1 MLAQWNIKSV
11 TKTVSINRT
20 LTATVLAIVMHL
32 AGALGILYWRRDWFL
47 MLTPFNLLVMF
58 FLLIWT
64 LPEKN
69 KTIYWFFIL
78 AFSLGVGSEMIG
90 VKTGLFFGQYQY
102 GKIMGFSFNGVPMLI
117 GIYWFIIVY
126 ACGMLALKILDIFS
140 NSAMRMGA
148 FTKWS
153 AGFFIIGGALLATS
167 FDYIMEPAATKLGFW
182 SWENDSIPLLNYLSW
197 FLVSICMLFFSRSV
211 KLKHHSFAVNLLL
224 IQAFFF
230 LLLR

>member
-32 AGALGILYWRRDWFL
+32 AGVLGILFWRRDWFL

-78 AFSLGVGSEMIG
+78 AFCLGVGTEMIG

-126 ACGMLALKILDIFS
+126 ACGMLALKILHIFS
-140 NSAMRMGA
+140 NGGMRKGV
-148 FTKWS
+148 FTKWQ
-153 AGFFIIGGALLATS
+153 AGFFIIGGAILATS
-167 FDYIMEPAATKLGFW
+167 FDFIMEPAATKLGFW
-182 SWENDSIPLLNYLSW
+182 SWENDNIPLLNYLSW
-197 FLVSICMLFFSRSV
+197 FLVSICILFFSRSV
-211 KLKHHSFAVNLLL
+211 NLKHHPFAVNLLL